1 MKYLIDNATKK
12 FRIPKRCRIIRSYTN
27 LNIIPFRFEM
37 TDEMLQQ
44 VFRAMCENNRKCTAS
59 DSFLTP
65 VFTIIFH
72 KSVNLKLLPKSLWQQ
87 IVEFVSS
94 IVILVLSKRA

>member
-1 MKYLIDNATKK
+1 
-12 FRIPKRCRIIRSYTN
+12 
-27 LNIIPFRFEM
+27 M

-44 VFRAMCENNRKCTAS
+44 VFRAMCENNRKCTAR

-72 KSVNLKLLPKSLWQQ
+72 KSVYLRALDYLKLLPK
-87 IVEFVSS
+87 E
-94 IVILVLSKRA
+94 LVATDC

>member
-1 MKYLIDNATKK
+1 MKSTS
-12 FRIPKRCRIIRSYTN
+12 FEIPHRQCNKEIQNTQEMPHHQVIHYFKYNT
-27 LNIIPFRFEM
+27 LRFET

-44 VFRAMCENNRKCTAS
+44 VFRAMCENNRKWTAR

-72 KSVNLKLLPKSLWQQ
+72 KSVYL
-87 IVEFVSS
+87 
-94 IVILVLSKRA
+94 RAFR

>member
-12 FRIPKRCRIIRSYTN
+12 FRIPKRCRIIRSYTT

-44 VFRAMCENNRKCTAS
+44 AFRAMCQNNRKCKAR

-72 KSVNLKLLPKSLWQQ
+72 KSVYLRALDYLKLLPY
-87 IVEFVSS
+87 SS
-94 IVILVLSKRA
+94 SKELVATDC